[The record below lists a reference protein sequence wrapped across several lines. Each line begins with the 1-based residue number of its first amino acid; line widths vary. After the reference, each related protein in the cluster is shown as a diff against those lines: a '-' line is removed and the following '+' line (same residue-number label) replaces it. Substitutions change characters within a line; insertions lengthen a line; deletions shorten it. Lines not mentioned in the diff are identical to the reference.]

1 MSDETKP
8 PVPIKPGAQKQA
20 EPEGPTYPLRTLNGE
35 RVTDKDFGTT
45 MLGILKRASFPGESS
60 ETVTDLK
67 LVCRQIESGFLVLC
81 ENSG

>member
-1 MSDETKP
+1 MADETKP

-20 EPEGPTYPLRTLNGE
+20 EPEIPTFARRQYVGQ
-35 RVTDKDFGTT
+35 VTDKEFGST

-60 ETVTDLK
+60 ETVTELK
-67 LVCRQIESGFLVLC
+67 QICTAIEAERLVLC